1 MRRGVFMLFAKE
13 PTPGRVKTRL
23 VPPLTP
29 EEAAALY
36 EAFVADMLVAL
47 TLAAGERIDVEIH
60 TDPAPPDAP
69 RLHQLENLAGPPS
82 AGPERSAAKSPQCDG
97 RRADCAVFHPQV
109 GESLGERLFHAFDRA
124 RAQGRP
130 YAIVVG
136 ADHPSLRASAL
147 AALAEAIEAGREAA
161 IIPSEDGG
169 YCALGLARPRW
180 DFFAGVPWS
189 TPGVLDATLARLRAS
204 GIEPHLLDRS
214 ADVDVPSDLER
225 LSREIEARDPSEADF
240 PRRTARALAA
250 RAPQAGRRL
259 DAARSL
265 QEPTRGPSVTGF
277 GYPSEKGV
285 LR

>member
-23 VPPLTP
+23 VPPLTA

-60 TDPAPPDAP
+60 TDPAPTDAP
-69 RLHQLENLAGPPS
+69 RLHQL
-82 AGPERSAAKSPQCDG
+82 
-97 RRADCAVFHPQV
+97 RANSAVFHPQV

-124 RAQGRP
+124 RARGRP

-147 AALAEAIEAGREAA
+147 AALADAIEAGHEAA

-169 YCALGLARPRW
+169 YCALGLARPGW

-189 TPGVLDATLARLRAS
+189 TPGVLGATLARLRAS
-204 GIEPHLLDRS
+204 GIEPHLLDGS

-250 RAPQAGRRL
+250 LAPRAGGRL
-259 DAARSL
+259 GPARPL
-265 QEPTRGPSVTGF
+265 QEPTRGPSVTGLA
-277 GYPSEKGV
+277 YPSEKGV
-285 LR
+285 LQ